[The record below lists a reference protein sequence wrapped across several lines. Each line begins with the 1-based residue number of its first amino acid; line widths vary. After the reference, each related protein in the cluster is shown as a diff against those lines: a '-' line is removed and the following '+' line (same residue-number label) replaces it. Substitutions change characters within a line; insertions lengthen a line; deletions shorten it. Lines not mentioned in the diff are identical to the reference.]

1 MESHEAAAAR
11 GLRRREAL
19 HPGYRPW
26 QQRIAVVPDG
36 DFFAA
41 LREGKASIVTDTI
54 ETFTEKGI
62 KVSSGEEIPADVV
75 VTATGFNL
83 SVLGDVAFTVDGE
96 PVDFTERVTW
106 RGMMINDVPNMAYVF
121 GYFRHSWTLR
131 IDLVSDLVTRLLETM
146 RDKGATVV
154 TPTLRD
160 RGRRTCNG
168 GRGRTR
174 RTSTPATSCARSTSC
189 TSRAT
194 TSRGRTCRS
203 TRRNASSCQGRPR
216 RRHAR
221 LPLIRVGSTVAQGRA
236 AFERGAWAEACALL
250 GEAPEADAD
259 VEDVERLAVAA
270 HLAGRD
276 HDSEC
281 AWVRAHRE
289 RLRLDHTD
297 DAVRCAFWLAIL
309 LMLRGE
315 TARAGGWL
323 AGAERL
329 VDEAGCGRGY
339 LRVPVFLAALTDGDG
354 VAAEALAREVVEVA
368 QRCGD
373 EDLRALGVLGQG
385 QAALVLGELGR
396 AMDLL
401 DEVMVL
407 VTTTPRSP
415 IVTGIV
421 YCAVIEACMDAADLR
436 RAAEWT
442 RALERWCAAQPDLV
456 PYRGQCLVHRAQVL
470 QARGN
475 WPDALAEAGRPA
487 QAGRS
492 PAPGARARALPT
504 GRAAPAARRA
514 GRRRTVVPRGGPR
527 GPGARTGVRAAAA
540 GAGGP
545 SRPRAPRCDG
555 SSRRAGAGSTGRCC
569 WRRRWRSTWPR
580 ATRPPPRTRA
590 VS

>member
-1 MESHEAAAAR
+1 M
-11 GLRRREAL
+11 
-19 HPGYRPW
+19 
-26 QQRIAVVPDG
+26 
-36 DFFAA
+36 
-41 LREGKASIVTDTI
+41 
-54 ETFTEKGI
+54 
-62 KVSSGEEIPADVV
+62 
-75 VTATGFNL
+75 
-83 SVLGDVAFTVDGE
+83 
-96 PVDFTERVTW
+96 
-106 RGMMINDVPNMAYVF
+106 
-121 GYFRHSWTLR
+121 
-131 IDLVSDLVTRLLETM
+131 
-146 RDKGATVV
+146 
-154 TPTLRD
+154 
-160 RGRRTCNG
+160 
-168 GRGRTR
+168 
-174 RTSTPATSCARSTSC
+174 
-189 TSRAT
+189 
-194 TSRGRTCRS
+194 
-203 TRRNASSCQGRPR
+203 
-216 RRHAR
+216 
-221 LPLIRVGSTVAQGRA
+221 GSTVAQGRA

-250 GEAPEADAD
+250 AEAPEADAD

-276 HDSEC
+276 HDSER

-421 YCAVIEACMDAADLR
+421 YCAVIEACMDAADVR

-475 WPDALAEAGRPA
+475 WPDALAEAEQACRRLADPPHPA
-487 QAGRS
+487 LGLALYQQAELHRLRGELDAAERS
-492 PAPGARARALPT
+492 T
-504 GRAAPAARRA
+504 ARRA
-514 GRRRTVVPRGGPR
+514 ARAGSPHRGSRCCGWRRGT
-527 GPGARTGVRAAAA
+527 
-540 GAGGP
+540 

-590 VS
+590 AS